1 MLQLERYCAT
11 QVSDYTRPRSLMVL
25 RPPRP
30 PIYPPLMASCPP
42 PLFLL
47 DFRPTAD
54 LPLAARGAVRVRL
67 SQCQCRCRGVF
78 ERAFPLLPVQ
88 REELLA
94 RVLDTALNSVS
105 RLRRGLLSGKFPRRG
120 VDFFRKCPLRWRAQS
135 LPLRIF
141 EICNFLLASSFR
153 APRRSDPARA
163 SYTGR
168 PRTRR

>member
-1 MLQLERYCAT
+1 M
-11 QVSDYTRPRSLMVL
+11 
-25 RPPRP
+25 
-30 PIYPPLMASCPP
+30 YPPTVNGIYLPA
-42 PLFLL
+42 FLL

-67 SQCQCRCRGVF
+67 SQCRCRGVF

-135 LPLRIF
+135 LPLR
-141 EICNFLLASSFR
+141 NM
-153 APRRSDPARA
+153 
-163 SYTGR
+163 
-168 PRTRR
+168 